1 MNHIYGKTRCQS
13 VSPGPRSTSNQK
25 QSISRTR
32 GLCAVSGPAREEIAG
47 SSRAFDGPKK
57 GALKEPLDT
66 TGDSLRG
73 MEETGSS
80 EEAGE

>member
-1 MNHIYGKTRCQS
+1 MAKLGVKVKALDPEVQVTR
-13 VSPGPRSTSNQK
+13 N
-25 QSISRTR
+25 SISRTR

-66 TGDSLRG
+66 TGDSLRR
-73 MEETGSS
+73 MEEIGSS